1 LGARVIKPRPEE
13 LLARIAAALD
23 ETVLPNVT
31 HGPSR
36 RQLQAAT
43 SALRRMAHAIP
54 REAAVI
60 AEDAADLEQTLR
72 GVLGEKFAAP
82 ATTDP
87 KERHMVLQQMA
98 ADLPQSNTLLDEYY
112 ARSVN
117 RELTLNPD
125 KDKNDG

>member
-13 LLARIAAALD
+13 LLTRIAAALD

-43 SALRRMAHAIP
+43 SALRRLAHALP
-54 REAAVI
+54 REAGVI

-72 GVLGEKFAAP
+72 IALGEKFTAP
-82 ATTDP
+82 ATPDI
-87 KERHMVLQQMA
+87 KERHLALQAMA
-98 ADLPQSNTLLDEYY
+98 ADLPDNALLNAYY

-117 RELTLNPD
+117 RELSLNPPG
-125 KDKNDG
+125 KNSDG